1 MNILTQ
7 NIVLTLASVLVAGF
21 VGIIQQHQQAYAS
34 SIYSSCISEFLI
46 HTPNEKIKQ
55 KINCAFRDQ
64 YSSGMKK
71 RWLYEASMFPQ

>member
-1 MNILTQ
+1 
-7 NIVLTLASVLVAGF
+7 
-21 VGIIQQHQQAYAS
+21 
-34 SIYSSCISEFLI
+34 LI
-46 HTPNEKIKQ
+46 HTPNEKTKQ